1 MCFWIYIF
9 KLLMDMAQYCYDF
22 PRPALTT
29 DIIMFSYNKGELLG
43 LLIERNHMPFQG
55 EWAFPGGFIEMEET
69 AEECAFRELGE
80 ETGLAAKNLEQ
91 LVTVSKLGRDPRGR
105 TVTVFFYGFIN
116 YDNALV
122 RAGDDAKKA
131 AWFPVNKMPSLAF
144 DHNEI
149 IPVALKRLNEL
160 IKLGLFGHDLLPRQ
174 FGLSDL
180 EQLFNN
186 ILPVRGAA
194 GRYLNEYV
202 KSGVI
207 LKCAREQ
214 GLYSFKK
221 VR

>member
-1 MCFWIYIF
+1 
-9 KLLMDMAQYCYDF
+9 MAQYCYDF
-22 PRPALTT
+22 PRPALTA
-29 DIIMFSYNKGELLG
+29 DIIMFSYNKGEILV

-69 AEECAFRELGE
+69 AEECAYRELGE
-80 ETGLAAKNLEQ
+80 ETGLAAENLEQ

-105 TVTVFFYGFIN
+105 TVTVFFYGFVN

-144 DHNEI
+144 DHDEI

-180 EQLFNN
+180 EQLFIN
-186 ILPVRGAA
+186 ILPEREAA
-194 GRYLNEYV
+194 GRYINEYV

-207 LKCAREQ
+207 LKSAREP

-221 VR
+221 GR

>member
-1 MCFWIYIF
+1 
-9 KLLMDMAQYCYDF
+9 MAQYCYDF

-29 DIIMFSYNKGELLG
+29 DIIMFSYNKGELLV

-69 AEECAFRELGE
+69 AEECAYRELGE
-80 ETGLAAKNLEQ
+80 ETGLAAENLEQ

-105 TVTVFFYGFIN
+105 TVTVFFYGFVN

-144 DHNEI
+144 DHDEI

-180 EQLFNN
+180 EQLFIN
-186 ILPVRGAA
+186 ILPEREAA
-194 GRYLNEYV
+194 GRYINEYV

-207 LKCAREQ
+207 LKSAREP

-221 VR
+221 GR